1 MPTADRQPT
10 AIDTDRDATEVEL
23 VVTDLDGTFLSPDG
37 TVSSANAEAVRQ
49 WCDSGAQF
57 MVATGRPLRW
67 LDVVHDIAGVKPIVI
82 ASNGAVAYDMATGD
96 EVLGRRIHPDVAGP
110 LIADLRREIPGTC
123 FAVEFGWE
131 FGHEPTYPMAETG
144 VPGQIETGPIEQF
157 LDRGPF
163 VKLLVRHDDLDPD
176 RLAQRATEVIG
187 DELTVTHSSTGGVG
201 LLEVSAGGVSKGST
215 LALFCQERELG
226 AHQVAAFG
234 DMPNDEAMLGW
245 VGHPQVMGNAHPR
258 LLGHGT
264 VIGTNAE
271 DAVGARLL
279 EWLAARG

>member
-110 LIADLRREIPGTC
+110 
-123 FAVEFGWE
+123 
-131 FGHEPTYPMAETG
+131 
-144 VPGQIETGPIEQF
+144 
-157 LDRGPF
+157 
-163 VKLLVRHDDLDPD
+163 
-176 RLAQRATEVIG
+176 
-187 DELTVTHSSTGGVG
+187 
-201 LLEVSAGGVSKGST
+201 
-215 LALFCQERELG
+215 
-226 AHQVAAFG
+226 
-234 DMPNDEAMLGW
+234 
-245 VGHPQVMGNAHPR
+245 
-258 LLGHGT
+258 
-264 VIGTNAE
+264 
-271 DAVGARLL
+271 
-279 EWLAARG
+279 